1 MDEQYDFEESDEE
14 AGSRAPEGRD
24 LVNICRELNRLEAKY
39 LVIGGFAIIQAG
51 YPRFT
56 GDIDFL
62 IDAELSNEAK
72 VYEALR
78 ILPDQAVNELSP
90 GEVSKFLVVRIGDEV
105 TVDLMASAS
114 GIDFQEAEKSIE
126 WRTLNGVRIPFA
138 SPELLWR
145 MKCKT
150 HREKDQAD
158 LLFLRRLI
166 EASGG
171 KVPE

>member
-1 MDEQYDFEESDEE
+1 VNKE
-14 AGSRAPEGRD
+14 AEKEIVREGEI
-24 LVNICRELNRLEAKY
+24 NLE
-39 LVIGGFAIIQAG
+39 
-51 YPRFT
+51 
-56 GDIDFL
+56 D
-62 IDAELSNEAK
+62 
-72 VYEALR
+72 
-78 ILPDQAVNELSP
+78 
-90 GEVSKFLVVRIGDEV
+90 
-105 TVDLMASAS
+105 
-114 GIDFQEAEKSIE
+114 QEAEKSIE
-126 WRTLNGVRIPFA
+126 WRTLNSVRVPFA